1 MAGVVTIQNGKYP
14 NSDKHL
20 VVTLKPGFWLDKS
33 YHDLF
38 SSYTPQTVV
47 QVLAVAVPLCPV
59 QCWRGQEYL
68 FTLADNNH

>member
-47 QVLAVAVPLCPV
+47 QVLAVAVPLCQV
-59 QCWRGQEYL
+59 Q
-68 FTLADNNH
+68 LARSRVFIYIG